1 MKKVLCMLMCAVLLL
16 AMPMTAFA
24 AYEETN
30 NNSEEYYG
38 YGESTINKRI
48 YSTCTVSIP
57 EYLDCS
63 HYENWVVEIGN
74 ANIAS
79 NEYIT
84 VSVTNL
90 TDNNTLVLTNPN
102 SSDVLE
108 MRLSRQD
115 GITVTTTDNAI
126 AQASY
131 QELEGAGTMQY
142 MFSGGVITDMT
153 NCKPGEYTGVMQYE
167 VRINAN

>member
-1 MKKVLCMLMCAVLLL
+1 M
-16 AMPMTAFA
+16 
-24 AYEETN
+24 
-30 NNSEEYYG
+30 
-38 YGESTINKRI
+38 
-48 YSTCTVSIP
+48 
-57 EYLDCS
+57 
-63 HYENWVVEIGN
+63 
-74 ANIAS
+74 
-79 NEYIT
+79 
-84 VSVTNL
+84 